1 LMAIHNCRH
10 TYDPEQPVTAW
21 VHAIARYKLIDLL
34 RRRSRTDLLNDPLDD
49 SQESFSGSDMA
60 AADAHYDLAK
70 LLEVLPDKQRLPI
83 VHVKIEGNSV
93 ADTALRTGMSESA
106 VKIGIHRGLKAL
118 AAKVRG
124 LA

>member
-1 LMAIHNCRH
+1 
-10 TYDPEQPVTAW
+10 

-34 RRRSRTDLLNDPLDD
+34 RRRSRADLLNDPLDD
-49 SQESFSGSDMA
+49 SQELFAGSDFA

-70 LLEVLPDKQRLPI
+70 LLKVLPDKQRLPI

-93 ADTALRTGMSESA
+93 AETALRTGLSESA
-106 VKIGIHRGLKAL
+106 VKIGIHRGLKVL
-118 AAKVRG
+118 AAMVRG